1 MTDYMREIIYL
12 KKIKKGAPA
21 SNDGFVRLNKK
32 GNRLTICLAVKE
44 KEAGFRRP
52 VYLIYEEDGILKPY
66 MAGNCGEEETTEI
79 TMETGQAGDMPEEIC
94 GILVG
99 ESSCYWSGACKKFS
113 REIFYGQIDFPLDHS
128 EAAGSAA
135 ESLQKENLQEGLP
148 KKETDTA
155 KAASL
160 EDLPAQEPEKL
171 QDPFLEKLSE
181 MYPFEDDEME
191 WCLQMEPTDF
201 TSFPMEFWH
210 YARNSFLLHG
220 FYNYRHLLYAH
231 SKDKNYIGVPGQYHR
246 REQYLAN
253 RFGFPRFKGTQKK
266 RVTVGDFGYWLKEL

>member
-113 REIFYGQIDFPLDHS
+113 REIFYGV
-128 EAAGSAA
+128 
-135 ESLQKENLQEGLP
+135 KVR
-148 KKETDTA
+148 
-155 KAASL
+155 
-160 EDLPAQEPEKL
+160 
-171 QDPFLEKLSE
+171 
-181 MYPFEDDEME
+181 MM
-191 WCLQMEPTDF
+191 
-201 TSFPMEFWH
+201 
-210 YARNSFLLHG
+210 
-220 FYNYRHLLYAH
+220 
-231 SKDKNYIGVPGQYHR
+231 
-246 REQYLAN
+246 
-253 RFGFPRFKGTQKK
+253 
-266 RVTVGDFGYWLKEL
+266 VG

>member
-94 GILVG
+94 GVLVG

-113 REIFYGQIDFPLDHS
+113 REIFYGQIDFPLDYS

-160 EDLPAQEPEKL
+160 EDMPAQEPEKL

>member
-12 KKIKKGAPA
+12 KKIKKG
-21 SNDGFVRLNKK
+21 GFVRLNKK

-94 GILVG
+94 GVLVG

-113 REIFYGQIDFPLDHS
+113 REIFYGQIDFPLDYS

-160 EDLPAQEPEKL
+160 EDMPAQEPEKL